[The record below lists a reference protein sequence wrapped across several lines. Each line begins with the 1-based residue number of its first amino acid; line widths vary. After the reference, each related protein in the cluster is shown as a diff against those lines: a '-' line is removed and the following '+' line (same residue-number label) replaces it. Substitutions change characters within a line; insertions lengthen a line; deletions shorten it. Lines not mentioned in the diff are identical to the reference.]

1 MTILYPVKGN
11 LYVNLT
17 NRCPCNCTFC
27 IRNEAPGVYG
37 SDSLWLEREPTVQEV
52 IAEFA
57 EFPPESY
64 NEVVFC
70 GYGEPFERLDDMV
83 IIAKY
88 AKQQYN
94 KQIRVNT
101 NGLGN
106 LIYGKPCES
115 VLEGAIDI
123 VSISLNAPSRGEYNK
138 ITRPKWENAYD
149 EMLKF
154 AVNVKP
160 YVKKVMFTIVDLL
173 SKEDTDKCLE
183 IAERLGTPLRI
194 RKFE

>member
-11 LYVNLT
+11 LYINLT

-37 SDSLWLEREPTVQEV
+37 SDSLWLEREPTADEV
-52 IAEFA
+52 IAKFVEFD
-57 EFPPESY
+57 PESY
-64 NEVVFC
+64 DEVVFC

-88 AKQQYN
+88 AKREFN
-94 KQIRVNT
+94 KTIRVNT

-106 LIYGKPCES
+106 LICGKPCES
-115 VLEGAIDI
+115 RLEGAIDI
-123 VSISLNAPSRGEYNK
+123 VSISLNAPNRGEYNS
-138 ITRPKWENAYD
+138 ITRPKWENAFD

-173 SKEDTDKCLE
+173 SDEDTQKCRDL
-183 IAERLGTPLRI
+183 ADNLGIELRI

>member
-37 SDSLWLEREPTVQEV
+37 SDNLWLEHEPSIEEV
-52 IAEFA
+52 KAEFSK
-57 EFPPESY
+57 FDPESY
-64 NEVVFC
+64 DEIVFC

-88 AKQQYN
+88 AKTKFN
-94 KQIRVNT
+94 KTIRVNT

-106 LIYGKPCES
+106 LINEMPCEPL
-115 VLEGAIDI
+115 LEGAIDI
-123 VSISLNAPSRGEYNK
+123 VSISLNAPERAEYNS
-138 ITRPKWENAYD
+138 ITCPKWENAFD
-149 EMLKF
+149 EMLHF

-160 YVKKVMFTIVDLL
+160 YVKKVMFTIVDVLPD
-173 SKEDTDKCLE
+173 EDTQKCREL
-183 IAERLGTPLRI
+183 ADQLGIELRI